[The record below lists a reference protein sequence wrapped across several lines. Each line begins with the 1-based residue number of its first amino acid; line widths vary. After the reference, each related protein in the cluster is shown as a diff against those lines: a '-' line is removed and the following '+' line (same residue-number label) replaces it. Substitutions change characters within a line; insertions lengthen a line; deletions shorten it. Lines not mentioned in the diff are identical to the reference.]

1 MWRSLLPR
9 HAHKSACPVS
19 EPFATAT
26 TATSPARRC
35 YSLRS
40 QKIQAVVHEHKRA
53 KEQDRDLILKVM
65 GTLPSP
71 REARQFLS
79 RFSTPDPARA
89 VDSSSSSSSPSSSKS
104 KGSETQRS
112 TGASQFVDTLLWP
125 TDHLALIKL
134 EGPFDAKNLASI
146 ATTLVQLQKLGLMSI
161 VMLDN
166 QGWWQ
171 NQSPALLG
179 PVESEMERQ
188 LAETRQRM
196 MKDMAEM
203 VEEIEKFGGRA
214 RPIYEGV
221 FEEDETAPAAV
232 VDHMSKTGARG
243 PLELKKL
250 LSSISEDGSDDEI
263 RIKPGLLPVE
273 SCLKLRQIP
282 VLIPMATTACCHR
295 VPLQSNKALVA
306 LAKYMG
312 KSTAEA
318 VEGINNGEGMGS
330 RGLVPMR
337 LIVVNTT
344 GGIPLT
350 RSYGIDGPTHCFV
363 NLKDEYGAILEDL
376 ENMDHITSAVAT
388 SYRSDLDM
396 IKESLEHL
404 PPTCSALI
412 TSSPSLTLI
421 TNLITDKPLFSSTMR
436 GQDPKVMLA
445 TTVLRNGLDMFAFR
459 GSLAGLDLSRLQV
472 LLESSFGKPL
482 DGDGYYA
489 RIKDRTRTV
498 ILAGQDYMG
507 AAIVTQEGGGIPH
520 AKGDPSSSEK
530 APLATVAYLD
540 KFSVAPKS
548 QGIGVA
554 DILWKKLTDEF
565 PDLVWRS
572 RSNNPVNKW
581 YFDRADGNIRIPGT
595 NWTVFWY
602 GPKGLSLIRDYIE
615 ICRDIPASFTTPK
628 ATKS

>member
-1 MWRSLLPR
+1 
-9 HAHKSACPVS
+9 
-19 EPFATAT
+19 
-26 TATSPARRC
+26 
-35 YSLRS
+35 
-40 QKIQAVVHEHKRA
+40 
-53 KEQDRDLILKVM
+53 M

-79 RFSTPDPARA
+79 RFSTPDPRRA
-89 VDSSSSSSSPSSSKS
+89 LESASSSTAATNGSEKTNRSGTHFVDS
-104 KGSETQRS
+104 
-112 TGASQFVDTLLWP
+112 LLWP

-134 EGPFDAKNLASI
+134 EGPFEKENLAAI

-171 NQSPALLG
+171 NQGPAALSSGSL
-179 PVESEMERQ
+179 ESEVEQ
-188 LAETRQRM
+188 SVETRRRM

-232 VDHMSKTGARG
+232 VDHSPKTGTEE
-243 PLELKKL
+243 PQELKRL

-282 VLIPMATTACCHR
+282 VLIPMATTASCHR

-312 KSTAEA
+312 KSTE
-318 VEGINNGEGMGS
+318 EDMNNGGMGN

-363 NLKDEYGAILEDL
+363 NLKDEYGSILEDL
-376 ENMDHITSAVAT
+376 ENMNHITPAVAT

-396 IKESLEHL
+396 IKESLEYL

-445 TTVLRNGLDMFAFR
+445 TTVLRNGLDIFAFR
-459 GSLAGLDLSRLQV
+459 GSLAGLNLSCLQV

-482 DGDGYYA
+482 DGEGYYA

-507 AAIVTQEGGGIPH
+507 AAIVTQEGGGQANH
-520 AKGDPSSSEK
+520 SKSGAS
-530 APLATVAYLD
+530 LATVAYLD

-572 RSNNPVNKW
+572 RSDNPVNKW
-581 YFDRADGNIRIPGT
+581 
-595 NWTVFWY
+595 
-602 GPKGLSLIRDYIE
+602 
-615 ICRDIPASFTTPK
+615 
-628 ATKS
+628 

>member
-1 MWRSLLPR
+1 
-9 HAHKSACPVS
+9 
-19 EPFATAT
+19 
-26 TATSPARRC
+26 
-35 YSLRS
+35 
-40 QKIQAVVHEHKRA
+40 
-53 KEQDRDLILKVM
+53 M

-79 RFSTPDPARA
+79 RFSLPDPPAA
-89 VDSSSSSSSPSSSKS
+89 AEASTSIA
-104 KGSETQRS
+104 SETNPS
-112 TGASQFVDTLLWP
+112 GTNFVDTLLWP

-134 EGPFDAKNLASI
+134 EGPFERENLSAIAS
-146 ATTLVQLQKLGLMSI
+146 TLVQLQRLGLMSI

-171 NQSPALLG
+171 PNQNTLISVGSL
-179 PVESEMERQ
+179 ESEVEHQ
-188 LAETRQRM
+188 SAETRQRM
-196 MKDMAEM
+196 MKDMTEM

-214 RPIYEGV
+214 RPVYEGV
-221 FEEDETAPAAV
+221 FEEDESAASAV
-232 VDHMSKTGARG
+232 VDHSPKTGVDG
-243 PLELKKL
+243 KQELNKL
-250 LSSISEDGSDDEI
+250 LSSITEDEGDEI

-282 VLIPMATTACCHR
+282 VLIPMATTSSCHR
-295 VPLQSNKALVA
+295 VPVQSNKALVA
-306 LAKYMG
+306 LSKYMG
-312 KSTAEA
+312 KSGGDT
-318 VEGINNGEGMGS
+318 NGLGQDNGNGNS
-330 RGLVPMR
+330 NGGGLGPRGLVPMR

-350 RSYGIDGPTHCFV
+350 RANGIDGPTHCFV
-363 NLKDEYGAILEDL
+363 NLKDEYGSILEDL
-376 ENMDHITSAVAT
+376 ENMDHITPAVAT

-436 GQDPKVMLA
+436 GEDPKVMLA
-445 TTVLRNGLDMFAFR
+445 TTVLRNGLDIFSFR
-459 GSLAGLDLSRLQV
+459 GSLAGLDLPRLQG

-482 DGDGYYA
+482 DGEGYYA

-507 AAIVTQEGGGIPH
+507 AAIVTQEGGAPSQV
-520 AKGDPSSSEK
+520 KGTESAPSK
-530 APLATVAYLD
+530 LATVAYLD

-572 RSNNPVNKW
+572 RSDNPVNKW
-581 YFDRADGNIRIPGT
+581 
-595 NWTVFWY
+595 
-602 GPKGLSLIRDYIE
+602 
-615 ICRDIPASFTTPK
+615 
-628 ATKS
+628 